1 MSNPPL
7 TSADPLAAIETL
19 SAEECRLLLARQRL
33 CTMSLAD
40 GEEPYAIPVF
50 YGFDGTTIHIGL
62 AEGRK
67 TRVLDA
73 NPRVCITVTE
83 VGPGDAWASVQ
94 VTGTAEWLE
103 GDERQASVRVLME
116 HNRRV
121 RAAVAEATG
130 GDATATPAPQRR
142 HGGGRILRVGSPEI
156 TGRTRR

>member
-1 MSNPPL
+1 MPPA
-7 TSADPLAAIETL
+7 SGDALAAIETL
-19 SAEECRLLLARQRL
+19 SADECRLLLSRQRL

-40 GEEPYAIPVF
+40 GDEPYAVPVF
-50 YGFDGTTIHIGL
+50 YGFDGTTVHIGL

-94 VTGTAEWLE
+94 VTGTAQWID

-121 RAAVAEATG
+121 REAAAAASG
-130 GDATATPAPQRR
+130 AAAAAPAPQRR
-142 HGGGRILRVGSPEI
+142 HGAGRILRVGDPEI
-156 TGRTRR
+156 TGRARR